1 MADETP
7 NGDAENLRVLVADE
21 EMARLERTAR
31 ILLELGHSVVARETD
46 VSQVGKA
53 TRREHPDVAFV
64 EVDQSKEHALE
75 LISQIVDESACPVI
89 TLIDG
94 EDPEFVREAA
104 ERGVFAYVA
113 NAELDELQSS
123 LEIVLRRFREYENLE
138 RAFGRR
144 AVIERGK
151 GILMER
157 HQIDED
163 EAFELI
169 RKHARRK
176 GRRVADVAG
185 AVVEG
190 HLLLPPAS
198 PAE

>member
-1 MADETP
+1 MAGETP

-46 VSQVGKA
+46 VSQVGKV

-64 EVDQSKEHALE
+64 EVDRSKEHALE
-75 LISQIVDESACPVI
+75 LISQIVEESACPVI

-176 GRRVADVAG
+176 GRRVAEVAG